1 MVNSRLRSADDI
13 DLVVVPIAG
22 EEGRDPLD
30 IVGVPEA
37 EEFLVEF
44 HEIASF

>member
-1 MVNSRLRSADDI
+1 MKPRLRGADHVDH
-13 DLVVVPIAG
+13 VVVSVAG
-22 EEGRDPLD
+22 EKGRDPLD

-44 HEIASF
+44 HELLSL